1 MGVESKLNA
10 ENGIA
15 DPYPI
20 PVKLS
25 LMLSLFQNSCY
36 YQKLTPMFRV
46 LSCNF

>member
-20 PVKLS
+20 PVKSYVITFPEQLLLS
-25 LMLSLFQNSCY
+25 KINANL
-36 YQKLTPMFRV
+36 
-46 LSCNF
+46 